1 MSQLREYIEKHPSE
15 TQRVL
20 GIDYDQLMELIINA
34 ENLYDR
40 QKQHQESQKTR
51 IIKPGSGRPP
61 KLTIADQ
68 ILLTL
73 VYLHHLPTFQIL
85 GVQFGIG
92 ESTANY
98 IFHRWVKI
106 LRELLPASF
115 LEQVKKNDS
124 DLELVLEILTKF
136 ELIVDSYEH
145 PIERPTDDREQ
156 KNNYSG
162 KQKRHTKKNQVIVMP
177 SGQEIVDVVVG
188 ETGATAEIKIWRNQK
203 LSLESSQRF
212 QGDKAYVGEP
222 LINTPHKKPR
232 ERHLTPA
239 QKRENKSK
247 AQKIIFVEHLIRL
260 LKIFRV
266 ASERFR

>member
-1 MSQLREYIEKHPSE
+1 MSQLREYLEKHPSE

-20 GIDYDQLMELIINA
+20 GIDYDQLMGLIINA

-40 QKQHQESQKTR
+40 QKKYQESQKTR

-73 VYLHHLPTFQIL
+73 VYLHHLPTFQML

-115 LEQVKKNDS
+115 LEQIKKNDS
-124 DLELVLEILTKF
+124 DLEWVLEVLTEF
-136 ELIVDSYEH
+136 ELIVDSYEQ

-156 KNNYSG
+156 KKITRASR
-162 KQKRHTKKNQVIVMP
+162 KDILKR
-177 SGQEIVDVVVG
+177 
-188 ETGATAEIKIWRNQK
+188 IK
-203 LSLESSQRF
+203 
-212 QGDKAYVGEP
+212 
-222 LINTPHKKPR
+222 
-232 ERHLTPA
+232 
-239 QKRENKSK
+239 
-247 AQKIIFVEHLIRL
+247 
-260 LKIFRV
+260 
-266 ASERFR
+266 